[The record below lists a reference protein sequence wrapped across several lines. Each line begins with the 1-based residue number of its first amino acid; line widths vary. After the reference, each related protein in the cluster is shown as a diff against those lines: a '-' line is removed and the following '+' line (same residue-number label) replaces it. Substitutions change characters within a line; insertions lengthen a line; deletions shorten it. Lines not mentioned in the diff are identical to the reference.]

1 MKSKKLKINKDTA
14 KTIRHYNDG
23 NTVTEKTRKHK
34 IPSALN
40 YYQTSP
46 AHFSLLEKQIETE
59 FSKIFA
65 KTVITVYFMAKDDAS
80 LFKSH
85 MHKLLDNPKSN
96 KLQVDINLDVL
107 YKTLNMFYKKISK
120 KLQAKLNK
128 EIINEPNNNL
138 KAGGG
143 QAAGPYLQRLT
154 TIGDQPITGNDMA
167 KAIEEII
174 TVLNDMQYLQEDGG
188 PNIRGFNVLLNYFNG
203 NTENMKYFLRY
214 YFAPKFYT
222 MSPPFLNFD
231 AIGKRLDNIID
242 YLNIYKNDKRIKNQ
256 FEVETGVK
264 PTDALQDTFAD
275 KLISKWDKLDQDYNR
290 FNMYRRLQFF

>member
-1 MKSKKLKINKDTA
+1 MKSNKLKIKKDTT
-14 KTIRHYNDG
+14 KTIRYTN

-34 IPSALN
+34 ITSALN

-46 AHFSLLEKQIETE
+46 DHFTLLEKQIETE
-59 FSKIFA
+59 FSKLFA
-65 KTVITVYFMAKDDAS
+65 KTVITVYFMAKHDKS

-85 MHKLLDNPKSN
+85 MHKLLDNPESN
-96 KLQVDINLDVL
+96 KLQVDINLDLL

-120 KLQAKLNK
+120 KLQTKLNK
-128 EIINEPNNNL
+128 EIINEPDNNL
-138 KAGGG
+138 KSGGG
-143 QAAGPYLQRLT
+143 QPIGPYLQRLT

-222 MSPPFLNFD
+222 MSPPFINFD

-242 YLNIYKNDKRIKNQ
+242 FLNIYKNDKRIKNQ
-256 FEVETGVK
+256 FAVETGVK
-264 PTDALQDTFAD
+264 PTGVLQDTFAD

>member
-1 MKSKKLKINKDTA
+1 MKSKKLKINKDTIQPIIHNNNITA
-14 KTIRHYNDG
+14 K
-23 NTVTEKTRKHK
+23 KTKKQK
-34 IPSALN
+34 ITSALN
-40 YYQTSP
+40 YQTSP
-46 AHFSLLEKQIETE
+46 AYVTHLEKQIETE
-59 FSKIFA
+59 FSKLFA
-65 KTVITVYFMAKDDAS
+65 KTVITVYFMAKDDKS

-96 KLQVDINLDVL
+96 KLQVDINLDLL

-128 EIINEPNNNL
+128 EIINEPNDYDL
-138 KAGGG
+138 KSGGG
-143 QAAGPYLQRLT
+143 QPAGPYLQRLT

-242 YLNIYKNDKRIKNQ
+242 FLNIYKNDKRIKNQ
-256 FEVETGVK
+256 FAVESGVK
-264 PTDALQDTFAD
+264 PTNVLQDTLAD